1 MTNVENIRSIDAL
14 LAGADTKRIASS
26 IKFSEILLS
35 VKLFHQTVEDTCRA
49 SSRNLNSGKGSVCAK
64 NT

>member
-1 MTNVENIRSIDAL
+1 MLKMIDAL

-26 IKFSEILLS
+26 IKFSETLLP

-49 SSRNLNSGKGSVCAK
+49 SSRNLDLEKGSVCAK
-64 NT
+64 NLK